1 MHVAAAMFTPASEI
15 AAATAAS
22 APGELSTAMT
32 RSTAMPHPTP
42 WRKRAPARHARRY
55 GGTACEGD
63 GMTPDAG
70 TAGALVSGLCA
81 WIDRLF
87 PDMDRGERLT
97 RALEE
102 RFGGDPRAVTAD
114 LCREVEAAAHEFS
127 RHLALEYVADGSLR
141 PDVEPPGW
149 PPQDPREVQLRAGS
163 VGEVARRPDGVGVLA
178 LDGLD
183 GVHIAAPYLEAAFA
197 LLRGARG
204 VVLDL
209 RRNGGGDPGT
219 VTLVLDWLL
228 GGEPTHIS
236 DVIYR
241 NRTRQWWTTGRLA
254 DRAPPRTTPVAV
266 LVGQGTFSSGE
277 ALAYHL
283 QSQGRA
289 TLVGQRTP
297 GAADHVTPV
306 RLSRHVRAVLPE
318 ARVRDAVTG
327 ANWEGTGVVPDIPCE
342 ADEAFDAAIE
352 ELNARTV

>member
-1 MHVAAAMFTPASEI
+1 
-15 AAATAAS
+15 
-22 APGELSTAMT
+22 
-32 RSTAMPHPTP
+32 
-42 WRKRAPARHARRY
+42 
-55 GGTACEGD
+55 
-63 GMTPDAG
+63 MTPEGETVA
-70 TAGALVSGLCA
+70 ALVSALCA

-87 PDMDRGERLT
+87 PDADRGERLK
-97 RALEE
+97 RALLE
-102 RFGGDPRAVTAD
+102 RFGDDAHAVTAE
-114 LCREVEAAAHEFS
+114 LCCAMETVAHEFS
-127 RHLALEYVADGSLR
+127 RHLALEYDAGGSLV
-141 PDVEPPGW
+141 PDTAPPGW
-149 PPQDPREVQLRAGS
+149 PPADPGQVQLRAGS
-163 VGEVARRPDGVGVLA
+163 VGDVARRPDGVRVLA
-178 LDGLD
+178 VDGLD

-197 LLRGARG
+197 LLRGARS

-241 NRTRQWWTTGRLA
+241 DRTRQWWTTGRLA
-254 DRAPPRTTPVAV
+254 DRSPPRATPVAV
-266 LVGQGTFSSGE
+266 LVGKGTFSSGE